1 MSRGVRVTRKRD
13 PLANPAPLVR
23 RVYAYAAYHLG
34 DGPDAED
41 VTSEVF
47 ENAVRYRDSYDP
59 AKGEPLTWLIG
70 IARRCVSH
78 AIANRAGAPG
88 ELSDIESA
96 TDVEAETVE
105 RLTLDAAL
113 ASLSQRDRDLLALR
127 YAIDLRPREIAV
139 LLDMS
144 PNATTV
150 ALHRALARLRATLE
164 TQMSPGLGDESAAQR
179 EASSR
184 DADDTV

>member
-1 MSRGVRVTRKRD
+1 VVTRRRD

-34 DGPDAED
+34 DGHDAED

-70 IARRCVSH
+70 IARRCVGN
-78 AIANRAGAPG
+78 AIANRAVAPG
-88 ELSDIESA
+88 ELFEVDSDTDIE
-96 TDVEAETVE
+96 AEILE

-113 ASLSQRDRDLLALR
+113 ALLSQRDRDLLALR
-127 YAIDLRPREIAV
+127 YGVDLRPREIAV
-139 LLDMS
+139 LVEMS

-150 ALHRALARLRATLE
+150 ALHRALSRLRAILE
-164 TQMSPGLGDESAAQR
+164 TQDRATARGSMGEAGDV
-179 EASSR
+179 
-184 DADDTV
+184 DDPL